1 VIRHYTLPSGNGVEQ
16 RQRLHT
22 IGLIYVLFNVLD
34 YQALHLAAAAAAAAV
49 AAADNDSNVSVPDK
63 E

>member
-1 VIRHYTLPSGNGVEQ
+1 
-16 RQRLHT
+16 
-22 IGLIYVLFNVLD
+22 LIYVLFNVLD
-34 YQALHLAAAAAAAAV
+34 YQALHLAAAAAV